1 MGYFEVGN
9 HKISL
14 YGRAA
19 YHYKYHEDV
28 ESSVNRTNTGYKQTY
43 DQSTRND
50 THKWIG
56 ELLLKY
62 LITSND
68 YFAAQFYDSY
78 NSTEGKAWH
87 REIILRIFRSC
98 MAFNPLIRIR
108 VIFSPR
114 VCITNIHFQK

>member
-1 MGYFEVGN
+1 MGYFEIGN

-43 DQSTRND
+43 DQSTRSDAN
-50 THKWIG
+50 KWIG

-62 LITSND
+62 QITPND
-68 YFAAQFYDSY
+68 YLQHKSM
-78 NSTEGKAWH
+78 THITLLKEIP
-87 REIILRIFRSC
+87 RLMEIILLIFHSGIVS
-98 MAFNPLIRIR
+98 NPSTRTKA
-108 VIFSPR
+108 IFSPR